1 MEAMSVNIGDR
12 FSIAAF
18 VAIASLSGCT
28 IGSAVTVPGG
38 SATSFIINPRVQF
51 AQVSERSQPGKIH
64 SSWMYTAQLY
74 GNDAEIYKRNGN
86 ILNPF
91 ETLTGLSAP
100 SGTVSTV
107 NGWWYI
113 ANGGASNVVIY
124 KTTNN
129 GPTGPVGKPLA
140 DSGEF
145 PVNVAVTPSRRLVAV
160 SNGATNGSGAGN
172 VTVYL
177 DRQTEPSRSLT
188 YGSDQL
194 QGEGVAIDHQG
205 NCYWSFNDPRTSSG
219 SIVEFAGCNGSGTLV
234 LSGIANAGGIVFD
247 QSDNLYYVDQTSGVY
262 KCKKTSQCKL
272 FVPIDGQPTNLN
284 FDLKQKSL
292 WVADATGFIYQVDPK
307 SGGYSKT
314 PAYGAAPYGIA
325 PSPGG

>member
-1 MEAMSVNIGDR
+1 MEAMSVNIGGR

-18 VAIASLSGCT
+18 VAMASLSGCT
-28 IGSAVTVPGG
+28 NGSAVTVPGG
-38 SATSFIINPRVQF
+38 SAAAFIINPQG
-51 AQVSERSQPGKIH
+51 QLSQLSDRKQPAKMH

-124 KTTNN
+124 RTTNN
-129 GPTGPVGKPLA
+129 GPTGPVGSPLA

-145 PVNVAVTPSRRLVAV
+145 PVNVAVTPNRRLVAV
-160 SNGATNGSGAGN
+160 SNGATNGNGAGN
-172 VTVYL
+172 VSVYL

-205 NCYWSFNDPRTSSG
+205 NCYWSFNDPSSGSG
-219 SIVEFAGCNGSGTLV
+219 SIVEFAGCNGGGTLV

-247 QSDNLYYVDQTSGVY
+247 QSDNLYYVDQSSGVW
-262 KCKKTSQCKL
+262 KCKKTSACAL
-272 FVPIDGQPTNLN
+272 FAPINGQPTNLN

-307 SGGYSKT
+307 SGAESKT
-314 PAYGAAPYGIA
+314 PAYGASPYGIA